1 MKKPLTKIL
10 CLKKPEIIQKVLTH
24 QRKTMVVHRVAKEA
38 HNDPQIIRLTPTI
51 GTEYLE
57 KRIKTWQ

>member
-1 MKKPLTKIL
+1 
-10 CLKKPEIIQKVLTH
+10 
-24 QRKTMVVHRVAKEA
+24 VAKEA